1 METPQIQEKK
11 NFYASFKKWVIDNYG
26 EEISEAS
33 WKEIMEDD
41 RYNFSSNTSQL
52 VNAYVPPEVATAEEN
67 DSAFDGNNTDEIS
80 YDF

>member
-1 METPQIQEKK
+1 METPHIQRK
-11 NFYASFKKWVIDNYG
+11 NFYTSFKKWVIDNYG
-26 EEISEAS
+26 EEISQAS
-33 WKEIMEDD
+33 WKEIMEDDD

-52 VNAYVPPEVATAEEN
+52 VNAYVPPEVATAEKN